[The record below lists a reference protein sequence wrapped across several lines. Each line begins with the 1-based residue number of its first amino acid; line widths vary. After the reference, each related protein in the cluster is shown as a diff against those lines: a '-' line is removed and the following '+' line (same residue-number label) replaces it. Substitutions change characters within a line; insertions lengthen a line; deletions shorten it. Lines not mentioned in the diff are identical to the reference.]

1 LGVETGSRAVR
12 GIATIDSA
20 ADCQDPSD
28 TGGNRKW
35 HTLEFLIQLSTRSH
49 AQGAYKLFEIDSAVL
64 VTVKD
69 IKDIGSKLIRVAKGE
84 ELLVDLAELD
94 FVQLATWAV
103 P

>member
-1 LGVETGSRAVR
+1 MGEREWL
-12 GIATIDSA
+12 
-20 ADCQDPSD
+20 
-28 TGGNRKW
+28 
-35 HTLEFLIQLSTRSH
+35 TLEFLIQLSTRSH

-69 IKDIGSKLIRVAKGE
+69 IKDIGGKLIRVAKRE

-94 FVQLATWAV
+94 FVQMATWAI